1 MIAVRYVNLVA
12 ENEGMSR
19 SKLAELAEI
28 AAGQWG
34 MITTAQATVSRVSP
48 QVVARLAKDGEL
60 ERLAHGIYR
69 LAGSP
74 PHPHDDLRAA
84 WLALEPRRTA
94 SERLAADTAEVVSH
108 RSAAVLHELGDI
120 DADVL
125 EFTAA
130 VRHQTRRRDIR
141 IHRGSVDASTV
152 TLVAGLPVT
161 TPLRTIG
168 DLASARLDRGHLAGV
183 VRDALIDHNLT
194 VPVVAAVLDQH
205 ARAYGVT
212 AGSGTALV
220 GLMLDEAGVPQ
231 STIEVAAL
239 VSGEAHLIGSGT
251 LQATN
256 SAKIARLAKEI
267 ESLEPETIAAL
278 QRLLTDPA
286 TSSSRRRARGQP
298 EHDTAAPSAASS
310 QSPPNA

>member
-1 MIAVRYVNLVA
+1 M
-12 ENEGMSR
+12 GR
-19 SKLAELAEI
+19 SKIAELADI
-28 AAGQWG
+28 AVGQWG
-34 MITTAQATVSRVSP
+34 MITTAQAAASRVSP
-48 QVVARLAKDGEL
+48 QVVARLARGGEL

-94 SERLAADTAEVVSH
+94 SERLATDTAEVVSH
-108 RSAAVLHELGDI
+108 RSAAVLHELGDV

-125 EFTAA
+125 EFTAV

-141 IHRGSVDASTV
+141 IHRGVVDASSR
-152 TLVAGLPVT
+152 TLVGGLPVT

-183 VRDALIDHNLT
+183 VRDALIEHNLT
-194 VPVVAAVLDQH
+194 VSAVAAVLDQH

-212 AGSGTALV
+212 AGAGAALV
-220 GLMLDEAGVPQ
+220 ELMLDEAGVPH

-251 LQATN
+251 LQAAK
-256 SAKIARLAKEI
+256 SAAIAKLAKDI
-267 ESLEPETIAAL
+267 GSLDPETIAAL
-278 QRLLTDPA
+278 RRLLTDPA
-286 TSSSRRRARGQP
+286 ISRNRRDARGQP
-298 EHDTAAPSAASS
+298 GHHAEAPSAASS
-310 QSPPNA
+310 QSPNGRQD